1 MSNELE
7 PVPVRCGCGGEAEVY
22 SMGNNKLMTYYI
34 QCEDCG
40 TKTSMFRTITEATR
54 VWNKA
59 MSAKDIDVPNKV
71 ERLVNEFE
79 EILAHV
85 RERTVSDCVCGLC
98 EYDGA
103 YMGQSGDWMNECPGF
118 DKDDCFVLKKKYRK
132 EWLDMKR

>member
-1 MSNELE
+1 MNK
-7 PVPVRCGCGGEAEVY
+7 PVNCGCGGEANVISPFMHTDIYLVECNECGICTSSY
-22 SMGNNKLMTYYI
+22 NTKAEAIEAWNRAMGATNTND
-34 QCEDCG
+34 ED
-40 TKTSMFRTITEATR
+40 
-54 VWNKA
+54 
-59 MSAKDIDVPNKV
+59 KV

-85 RERTVSDCVCGLC
+85 RESTVSDCVCGLC

-103 YMGQSGDWMNECPGF
+103 YIGQSGDWMNECPGF